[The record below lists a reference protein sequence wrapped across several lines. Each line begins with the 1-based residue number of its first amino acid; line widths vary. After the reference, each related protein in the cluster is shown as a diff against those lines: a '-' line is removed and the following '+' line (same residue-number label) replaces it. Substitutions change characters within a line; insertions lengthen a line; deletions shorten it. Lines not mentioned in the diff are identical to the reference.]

1 MSLEALTTEALAAI
15 AAAEDLAT
23 LDQVRVQFT
32 GKKSQLAE
40 QSKSLG
46 KMDPEQR
53 KEFGGH
59 IHAVQDPLFL
69 QTVVGRAVCSS

>member
-40 QSKSLG
+40 QSKALG
-46 KMDPEQR
+46 KMDPEER
-53 KEFGGH
+53 KKFWC
-59 IHAVQDPLFL
+59 ANS
-69 QTVVGRAVCSS
+69 CSSRSDYRCFN

>member
-32 GKKSQLAE
+32 GKKPTCRAI
-40 QSKSLG
+40 QSAG
-46 KMDPEQR
+46 
-53 KEFGGH
+53 
-59 IHAVQDPLFL
+59 
-69 QTVVGRAVCSS
+69 

>member
-32 GKKSQLAE
+32 VRKASSLE
-40 QSKSLG
+40 QSKNF
-46 KMDPEQR
+46 R
-53 KEFGGH
+53 
-59 IHAVQDPLFL
+59 
-69 QTVVGRAVCSS
+69 

>member
-15 AAAEDLAT
+15 AAAQDLAT

-40 QSKSLG
+40 QSKALG
-46 KMDPEQR
+46 KMDP
-53 KEFGGH
+53 
-59 IHAVQDPLFL
+59 
-69 QTVVGRAVCSS
+69 